1 MTVTMGF
8 PPLSAPLDYD
18 LRERLW
24 ELYDWEALWLWDWDD
39 PKSDRMSAVRLH
51 G

>member
-8 PPLSAPLDYD
+8 PPRSAPLDYD

-24 ELYDWEALWLWDWDD
+24 EALWIWDWEAH
-39 PKSDRMSAVRLH
+39 KSDRMSAVRLH